1 MNDIIL
7 KGASLKRE
15 LSILFISFL
24 VAFGVNVYAIIVYN
38 TGWGEIFTALGFVA
52 ILTVI
57 FYVVV
62 AIVRLLIKGIKTIV
76 KGKVK

>member
-15 LSILFISFL
+15 LSILLVSFI
-24 VAFGVNVYAIIVYN
+24 VAFGVNVYAIIVYK
-38 TGWGEIFTALGFVA
+38 TGWGEVLTALGFVA

-57 FYVVV
+57 FYVIVGL
-62 AIVRLLIKGIKTIV
+62 VRLLIKGIKALI
-76 KGKVK
+76 KGKDK